1 MPLLL
6 RARPRKKT
14 GNMSEFPLALLVLFM
29 LLLFPLIDVVG
40 LAIGAAT
47 ASLLAN
53 QCSTRASELQNY
65 GSALQTMNEEANQ
78 MFSSGFANFAKLKPV
93 GGYNNCG
100 ADLWIITT
108 NYHNNTVQ
116 PPFGPNKPF
125 TGGID
130 PSTYLYELDTKVQ
143 CQVGPVVSLA
153 SMPWIGDVPGLGKP
167 ATLNFEAQRA
177 AEYPVGLTQS
187 SALASN
193 PTANGGP
200 LRNLNIPWDST
211 YGVGSPNGSSWNFP
225 GIYDAISASGST
237 VLDDDVILVQANNA
251 YWTPTVFNVS
261 PNANKISS
269 DIRVDG
275 QWALANG
282 AALTANGNGTN
293 GAFGLP
299 DGALIAKIGLNGT
312 PFYVGTSQVG
322 MPLPGGAKGGGI
334 LYFGMN
340 SATQLQD
347 SSGSATQA
355 NPKGSPYNSFTGAQ
369 FVRIITQP

>member
-1 MPLLL
+1 
-6 RARPRKKT
+6 
-14 GNMSEFPLALLVLFM
+14 MSEFPLALLVLFL
-29 LLLFPLIDVVG
+29 LLLFPLIDLVG

-47 ASLLAN
+47 ACLVAN

-78 MFSSGFANFAKLKPV
+78 LFSSGFAAFAKLKPV

-108 NYHNNTVQ
+108 NYHNSTVQ
-116 PPFGPNKPF
+116 PPFGPNKPYN
-125 TGGID
+125 GGID

-143 CQVGPVVSLA
+143 CQVGPVVSMANL
-153 SMPWIGDVPGLGKP
+153 PWIGDVPGLGKP

-193 PTANGGP
+193 PTSNGGT

-211 YGVGSPNGSSWNFP
+211 YAIGSPNGSSWNFP
-225 GIYDAISASGST
+225 GLYDAITASGST
-237 VLDDDVILVQANNA
+237 ALDDDVVIVQGNNA
-251 YWTPTVFNVS
+251 YWTPTVFKVT
-261 PNANKISS
+261 PNANKIST

-282 AALTANGNGTN
+282 VMLSANGNSTT
-293 GAFGLP
+293 GAFGLQE
-299 DGALIAKIGLNGT
+299 GALIGKIGPNGT
-312 PFYVGTSQVG
+312 PFFIGTSQVG
-322 MPLPGGAKGGGI
+322 MPLPVGSKGGGI
-334 LYFGMN
+334 LYVGMN
-340 SATQLQD
+340 SATELLD
-347 SSGSATQA
+347 SAGSAGSTPPA
-355 NPKGSPYNSFTGAQ
+355 NPKGSPYNSFSGAQ